1 MINTELISQVPLANL
16 IIISIV
22 VGLGGLILLSISK
35 KRDNRN
41 W

>member
-35 KRDNRN
+35 KRNNQN

>member
-22 VGLGGLILLSISK
+22 VGLGGLILLSISRK
-35 KRDNRN
+35 KNN
-41 W
+41 HW